1 MLLIERRPLRRNEII
16 LIITVMLVATFL
28 RMGNPGIAEFDGYE
42 ATLSQLA
49 RDVATGEDF
58 TLVGTPSSAGF
69 PNSPASAYLLALPY
83 TLGNNPVLAH
93 LFIGLMNLLALSLIW
108 KFARRYYGRVAAF
121 VAGLAFAVSPWAVIY
136 SRTVGAQNLLAPFV
150 VATVFTGTLGFL
162 EPQPKRWAQWLHIP
176 LLALT
181 VQIHLSAIS
190 LVPLSLLMLWL
201 GRQNISRAFWI
212 GLALTVLLV
221 LPFAIGF
228 IDSGTSLGDVFDTD
242 GDSEFSFEA
251 TEMAWHTVTGTN
263 IHSLAGPNANSQYRD
278 SLPPFA
284 YEEFIIW
291 MVFAAGL
298 VGWWIWR
305 NRRERPVLIVVL
317 VAWMLLPVVTF
328 TFEWT
333 DVEPHYFIPMMPAV
347 YILIAAGI
355 TQFYRRPL
363 VFRDV
368 WQQFASYGIL
378 IFLFVAGAQAW
389 SVYALYQFLDDHYTP
404 RGFGTPL
411 HYLLDVRDELD
422 DAERV
427 VVYVDRTVPA
437 SAAERAVWSFLLDDV
452 GDVRVADVSEFEP
465 PDADGTYVLVT
476 PSVATPPPD
485 ADTVI
490 DLRPGEGSYHI
501 WSSD

>member
-1 MLLIERRPLRRNEII
+1 MLLIERRPLRRTEITLFI
-16 LIITVMLVATFL
+16 AVMLVAAFL
-28 RMGNPGIAEFDGYE
+28 RMGNPGITEFEGYE

-58 TLVGTPSSAGF
+58 TLVGTQSSDGF
-69 PNSPASAYLLALPY
+69 PNSPVSVYLLTLPY
-83 TLGNNPVLAH
+83 ALDNNPVLAH
-93 LFIGLMNLLALSLIW
+93 LFVGLMNLLALALIW

-136 SRTVGAQNLLAPFV
+136 SRTVGAQNLLVPFV

-162 EPQPKRWAQWLHIP
+162 EPQPKRPAQWLHIP

-181 VQIHLSAIS
+181 VQVHLSAIS
-190 LVPLSLLMLWL
+190 LIPLSLLIVWL
-201 GRQNISRAFWI
+201 GRENINRAFWI
-212 GLALTVLLV
+212 GLALMVLLA

-228 IDSGTSLGDVFDTD
+228 IDSETSLSDVFDME

-251 TEMAWHTVTGTN
+251 AEMAWHTVVGTN
-263 IHSLAGPNANSQYRD
+263 IHSLAGLDANSQYRD
-278 SLPPFA
+278 SLPPFT

-291 MVFAAGL
+291 MIFAAGL

-305 NRRERPVLIVVL
+305 NRRERPFLIMIL
-317 VAWMLLPVVTF
+317 IAWALLPVLTF
-328 TFEWT
+328 TLEWT
-333 DVEPHYFIPMMPAV
+333 EPEPHYFIPMMPAV

-363 VFRDV
+363 IFRDV
-368 WQQFASYGIL
+368 WQQFASYVIL

-389 SVYALYQFLDDHYTP
+389 SVWALYQFLDDHYAP

-422 DAERV
+422 RAERV
-427 VVYVDRTVPA
+427 VVYVDGTIPA
-437 SAAERAVWSFLLDDV
+437 SVVEQAVWSFLLDDV
-452 GDVRVADVSEFEP
+452 QVTDVSEFEP
-465 PDADGTYVLVT
+465 PAEVGTYALVT

-485 ADTVI
+485 ADMVI

-501 WSSD
+501 WSIADD